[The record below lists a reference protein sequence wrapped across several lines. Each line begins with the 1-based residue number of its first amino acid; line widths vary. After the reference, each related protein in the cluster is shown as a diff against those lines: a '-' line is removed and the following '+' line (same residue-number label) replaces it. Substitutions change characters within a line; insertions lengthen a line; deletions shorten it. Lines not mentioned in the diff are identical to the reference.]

1 MNMVHIFVDND
12 ACPVKEEIFKV
23 ATRYA
28 LEVTLV
34 SNQGMRPA
42 GLPNVKQVVVGA
54 GFDAADDWI
63 AEHAASGD
71 IVITA
76 DIMLAGRCL
85 SKGSKVV
92 GPNGHIFTQQNIGGA
107 LAMRDL
113 NAHLRETGE
122 SKGYNR
128 SFSKNDR
135 SQFLQSLDKL
145 IQQAK

>member
-1 MNMVHIFVDND
+1 MVHIFVDND
-12 ACPVKEEIFKV
+12 ACPVKEEILKV

-28 LEVTLV
+28 VGVTLV
-34 SNQGMRPA
+34 SNQGMRPIR
-42 GLPNVKQVVVGA
+42 LPNVKQVVVGA

-63 AEHAASGD
+63 AQHAASGD

-76 DIMLAGRCL
+76 DILLAGRCL
-85 SKGSKVV
+85 STGCKVV

-107 LAMRDL
+107 IAMREL
-113 NAHLRETGE
+113 SAHLRETGE

-128 SFSKNDR
+128 SFSQKDR

-145 IQQAK
+145 ISKANHP